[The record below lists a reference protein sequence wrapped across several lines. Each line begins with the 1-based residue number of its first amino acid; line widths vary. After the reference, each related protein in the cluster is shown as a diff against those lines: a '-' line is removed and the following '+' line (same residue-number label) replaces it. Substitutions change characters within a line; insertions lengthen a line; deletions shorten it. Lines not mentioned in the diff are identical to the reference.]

1 MAKLP
6 TMEEMLKAGVHFG
19 HQASHWHPKMESY
32 IYTTRN
38 GVHIIDLKKTHTKL
52 EAALAYVSKVVADGG
67 DVLFVGTKV
76 QAKPLVEKYAKACKM
91 PYISTRWVGGTLTN
105 FNAMKVSI
113 ARYVELLRGRDNG
126 DWEKYTKKER
136 SELQKEIDRLDD
148 MFAGLVNMRSI
159 PKAMFIVDIRTEMT
173 ALKEANVM
181 KVPVVA
187 ICDTNTN
194 PTPVTCVIPAND
206 DATRGLEL
214 MVKAVAAA
222 CEEGLKNR
230 KVVAAAPASAKAPA
244 GKPVRPSS
252 APRRRA
258 PEAVAEKAAPAK
270 VVAEK
275 SASAGKA
282 TEDKPAAKKPVRA
295 KKAKAE

>member
-1 MAKLP
+1 
-6 TMEEMLKAGVHFG
+6 MEEMLKAGVHFG

-38 GVHIIDLKKTHTKL
+38 GVHIIDLKKTQTKL

-76 QAKPLVEKYAKACKM
+76 QAKPLVEQYAKACKM
-91 PYISTRWVGGTLTN
+91 PYVSTRWVGGTLTN

-113 ARYVELLRGRDNG
+113 ARYVELLRGRDSG

-148 MFAGLVNMRSI
+148 MFAGLVNMRGI
-159 PKAMFIVDIRTEMT
+159 PKAMFVVDIRTEMT
-173 ALKEANVM
+173 AVKEANVM

-194 PTPVTCVIPAND
+194 PTPITCVIPAND

-214 MVKAVAAA
+214 LVKAVAAA

-230 KVVAAAPASAKAPA
+230 KVVAAPVKKEAPGRAPA
-244 GKPVRPSS
+244 

-258 PEAVAEKAAPAK
+258 PEAKKEAAPAK
-270 VVAEK
+270 AAVAAE
-275 SASAGKA
+275 
-282 TEDKPAAKKPVRA
+282 KPAAKKPARA
-295 KKAKAE
+295 KKAKTE